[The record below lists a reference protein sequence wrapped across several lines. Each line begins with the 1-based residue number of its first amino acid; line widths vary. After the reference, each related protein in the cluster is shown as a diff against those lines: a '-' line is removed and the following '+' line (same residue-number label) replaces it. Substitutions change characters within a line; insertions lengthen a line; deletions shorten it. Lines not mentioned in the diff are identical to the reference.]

1 MASPELSGGRRV
13 RGQSNP
19 ISPPS
24 SLSPYTDPS
33 SSPLVGSQSVP
44 TLPRKSQDRTG
55 FTDKDVFGTD
65 IDPQGEGR
73 HVEHE
78 AETERTSL
86 HSVSSGAS
94 GDRVETLEKIRQEQA
109 KKLTELQQKLKEKI
123 NEHELEMEEMD
134 SRMEEIAAE
143 LDASKRAEKEL
154 RAKDVSNFFLGL
166 CRCLLLCLVE
176 FRTHADMVGL
186 DFDSIRIRSS

>member
-1 MASPELSGGRRV
+1 MASPELSRGRRV

-86 HSVSSGAS
+86 HSVSPVAS
-94 GDRVETLEKIRQEQA
+94 AHIFETYEKI
-109 KKLTELQQKLKEKI
+109 
-123 NEHELEMEEMD
+123 
-134 SRMEEIAAE
+134 
-143 LDASKRAEKEL
+143 
-154 RAKDVSNFFLGL
+154 
-166 CRCLLLCLVE
+166 
-176 FRTHADMVGL
+176 
-186 DFDSIRIRSS
+186 